1 MNTTALRLLI
11 TLLVLV
17 LTGLGIYTLAYAFGL
32 GRRGQGAA
40 QLGLA
45 AAGLLALAATWR
57 LPPAGLRVLGAAAL
71 VALLVLLG
79 RVGGL

>member
-32 GRRGQGAA
+32 GRRGQGTA

>member
-1 MNTTALRLLI
+1 MNTTALRLII

-57 LPPAGLRVLGAAAL
+57 LPPAGLRVLGGAAL

>member
-32 GRRGQGAA
+32 GRRGQGTA

-57 LPPAGLRVLGAAAL
+57 LPPAGLRVLGAAVL

>member
-1 MNTTALRLLI
+1 MNLTAPRRLVTLLI
-11 TLLVLV
+11 LV
-17 LTGLGIYTLAYAFGL
+17 LTGLGFYTLAYAFGL
-32 GRRGQGAA
+32 GSRGQGTA

-71 VALLVLLG
+71 VALLGLLW